1 MRASRDDYWRTSAFP
16 KADIRLTD
24 RFHTEYLF
32 DRLEI
37 CLKCAKKIEAFI
49 AQPEIQV
56 ADEACQVDFPVN
68 VVDE

>member
-1 MRASRDDYWRTSAFP
+1 M
-16 KADIRLTD
+16 
-24 RFHTEYLF
+24 

-37 CLKCAKKIEAFI
+37 YLKRAKKIEAFI